1 MVKDAVGLLVALYA
15 VFSGMNDGGN
25 LLGTFLLTRSIA
37 PRFLVPILILSV
49 IAGPF
54 LLGTAVS
61 HTIAVQILNFPR
73 VGLDVL
79 GASILAAL
87 LTLLTSWALRV
98 PSSTT
103 VALAGGMVGVAWAT
117 GPRHAIHWLGV
128 DKVAVGVGGSLVVGF
143 IVCFVA
149 AKILWRVLH
158 DASVTT
164 GRRLGYLQPL
174 TVIAQGLAYGANG
187 FEKSL
192 GLAALFDVMAIHP
205 APFGVTAPVIGIV
218 GLLWVVGLVL
228 GGIRIARTIGG
239 HIFRVRPLHSVT
251 VQASSALVV
260 VAAALMGVP
269 VSNTQALDGALFG
282 LGSALAPRRVQWR
295 TASRIFGAWV
305 AVVPLSLAAGFLVM
319 MAAHAVAAL

>member
-1 MVKDAVGLLVALYA
+1 MLKDVVGLLVALYA

-25 LLGTFLLTRSIA
+25 FLGTFLLTRSIA
-37 PRFLVPILILSV
+37 PRFLVPILIVSV

-79 GASILAAL
+79 GASVLAAL
-87 LTLLTSWALRV
+87 LTLLASWSLRV
-98 PSSTT
+98 PTSTT
-103 VALAGGMVGVAWAT
+103 VALAGGMVGVAWAS
-117 GPRHAIHWLGV
+117 GFGHAIHWLGV
-128 DKVAVGVGGSLVVGF
+128 GKVAVGVGGSLVVGF
-143 IVCFVA
+143 VVCFA
-149 AKILWRVLH
+149 AGKILWRVLQ
-158 DASVTT
+158 AATVTT
-164 GRRLGYLQPL
+164 GRRLGKLQPL
-174 TVIAQGLAYGANG
+174 TVVAQGLAYGANG

-192 GLAALFDVMAIHP
+192 GLGALFDVMAVHP
-205 APFGVTAPVIGIV
+205 APFGVSVPVIGIV
-218 GLLWVVGLVL
+218 GLLWVVGLMV
-228 GGIRIARTIGG
+228 GGVRIARTVGG

-260 VAAALMGVP
+260 VTAALMGVP

-295 TASRIFGAWV
+295 TATRIFGAWV
-305 AVVPLSLAAGFLVM
+305 AVVPLSLLAGFLVM
-319 MAAHAVAAL
+319 MTARVVKAL